1 MSTRVPLACSLCT
14 LCSTNKAYSWRW
26 WTGTQI
32 SSFFLKPI
40 KCHQKEE
47 KKSLQVS
54 QKRKG
59 KGVTCPE
66 ASLVWV
72 LRRER
77 KRLSVV
83 WSMPGDISVLWALFF
98 NATKYGLWPCHFP
111 QAGHNGPAAVLKKD
125 QRKWR
130 PVVGW
135 YLRGVSSRTMKDLL
149 FFCQSDI

>member
-1 MSTRVPLACSLCT
+1 MSTRVPLACSLCALARQIKPT
-14 LCSTNKAYSWRW
+14 VGADEQAPKFLPFSWN
-26 WTGTQI
+26 Q
-32 SSFFLKPI
+32 
-40 KCHQKEE
+40 CHQKEE

-83 WSMPGDISVLWALFF
+83 WSMPGDISVLGALFF